1 MDAATLKAWMAGTSP
16 AMMIAKER
24 AAWSSADRAVEV
36 DDAGRAAAI
45 FAPFQP
51 TRQPHAEQNRSRDQ
65 KWCGEYQPSN
75 RRSRTWSF
83 AQPPERTPPTTQPVR
98 TPSRWRCGRRLR
110 TRRRTWP
117 RSTRGWRS
125 HSAPAVTSAR
135 LVGALAPVT
144 VKLPL
149 GIAWN
154 AALTVRSLE
163 WSLAQA
169 ARPRSAMIVPS
180 RSANWVWNHEPSS
193 VRVAVTDLPA

>member
-1 MDAATLKAWMAGTSP
+1 MV
-16 AMMIAKER
+16 IR
-24 AAWSSADRAVEV
+24 AASRANAAYHTTRAYAVPLEV
-36 DDAGRAAAI
+36 WPPLANSPSYL
-45 FAPFQP
+45 APID
-51 TRQPHAEQNRSRDQ
+51 TRLAKR
-65 KWCGEYQPSN
+65 
-75 RRSRTWSF
+75 
-83 AQPPERTPPTTQPVR
+83 
-98 TPSRWRCGRRLR
+98 
-110 TRRRTWP
+110 
-117 RSTRGWRS
+117 

-144 VKLPL
+144 VKLPP